1 RVWWQAAEL
10 ANKMQSNADTLTLTQ
25 AGPAVTEF
33 RRAAI
38 LALAT
43 IALTLPRAGLAA
55 QAAASHAVPAV
66 ERPVARVLQ
75 SAQDLAIYALGL
87 IGVDYRYGGNSPE
100 HGLDCSGLVRYVFQE
115 VVGVTLPR
123 TAREMARLGGR
134 VAPGDL
140 KAGDLVF
147 FNTRSSPFSH
157 VGIYVGDDRF
167 IHAPHRGGEVEIVT
181 MSQRYWQER
190 YDGARRLVGVVV
202 PDLISSAHAEPAPP
216 APVRDSI
223 LADSYR

>member
-1 RVWWQAAEL
+1 
-10 ANKMQSNADTLTLTQ
+10 MQPDADTFPQTRAT
-25 AGPAVTEF
+25 VTAL
-33 RRAAI
+33 RHAAI
-38 LALAT
+38 VALAA
-43 IALTLPRAGLAA
+43 IALVLLPRPGLAA
-55 QAAASHAVPAV
+55 QPATASTHARAV
-66 ERPVARVLQ
+66 EHPVARVLQ

-87 IGVDYRYGGNSPE
+87 IGVDYRYGGSSPE

-140 KAGDLVF
+140 QAGDLVF

-157 VGIYVGDDRF
+157 VGIYLGDDRF

-181 MSQRYWQER
+181 MSQRYWQQR
-190 YDGARRLVGVVV
+190 YDGARRLVAFV
-202 PDLISSAHAEPAPP
+202 PGLISSAQAAPADP
-216 APVRDSI
+216 APVRAGAI
-223 LADSYR
+223 ADSRR

>member
-1 RVWWQAAEL
+1 
-10 ANKMQSNADTLTLTQ
+10 MQSDFHSWAPSDRT
-25 AGPAVTEF
+25 VTK
-33 RRAAI
+33 RRCVRT
-38 LALAT
+38 LALA
-43 IALTLPRAGLAA
+43 ALALVPRAGLAA
-55 QAAASHAVPAV
+55 QPAASHAIPTT

-87 IGVDYRYGGNSPE
+87 IGVDYRYGGNNPE

-123 TAREMARLGGR
+123 TSREMARLGGR

-157 VGIYVGDDRF
+157 VGIYLGDDRF

-181 MSQRYWQER
+181 MSQRYWQQR
-190 YDGARRLVGVVV
+190 YDGARRLVGVVM
-202 PDLISSAHAEPAPP
+202 PELISSAHAEPAPP
-216 APVRDSI
+216 PVPVRSDAT

>member
-1 RVWWQAAEL
+1 
-10 ANKMQSNADTLTLTQ
+10 MQPDADTFPQTRAT
-25 AGPAVTEF
+25 VTAL
-33 RRAAI
+33 RHAAI
-38 LALAT
+38 VALAA
-43 IALTLPRAGLAA
+43 IALVLLPRPGLAA
-55 QAAASHAVPAV
+55 QPATASTHARAV
-66 ERPVARVLQ
+66 EHPVARVLQ

-87 IGVDYRYGGNSPE
+87 IGVDYRYGGSSPE

-140 KAGDLVF
+140 QAGDLVF

-157 VGIYVGDDRF
+157 VGIYLGDDRF

-181 MSQRYWQER
+181 MSQRYWQQR
-190 YDGARRLVGVVV
+190 YDGARRLVAFV
-202 PDLISSAHAEPAPP
+202 PELISSAQAAPADP
-216 APVRDSI
+216 APVRAGAI
-223 LADSYR
+223 ADSRR

>member
-1 RVWWQAAEL
+1 
-10 ANKMQSNADTLTLTQ
+10 
-25 AGPAVTEF
+25 
-33 RRAAI
+33 
-38 LALAT
+38 
-43 IALTLPRAGLAA
+43 
-55 QAAASHAVPAV
+55 
-66 ERPVARVLQ
+66 VLQ

-87 IGVDYRYGGNSPE
+87 IGVDYRYGGSSPE

-140 KAGDLVF
+140 QAGDLVF

-157 VGIYVGDDRF
+157 VGIYLGDDRF

-181 MSQRYWQER
+181 MSQRYWQQR
-190 YDGARRLVGVVV
+190 YDGARRLVAFV
-202 PDLISSAHAEPAPP
+202 PELINSAQAAPADP
-216 APVRDSI
+216 APVRAGAI
-223 LADSYR
+223 ADSRR

>member
-1 RVWWQAAEL
+1 
-10 ANKMQSNADTLTLTQ
+10 MQPDADTFPQTRAT
-25 AGPAVTEF
+25 VTAL
-33 RRAAI
+33 RHAAI
-38 LALAT
+38 VALAA
-43 IALTLPRAGLAA
+43 IALVLPRPGLAA
-55 QAAASHAVPAV
+55 QPATASTHARAV
-66 ERPVARVLQ
+66 EHPVARVLQ

-87 IGVDYRYGGNSPE
+87 IGVDYRYGGSSPE

-140 KAGDLVF
+140 QAGDLVF

-157 VGIYVGDDRF
+157 VGIYLGDDRF

-181 MSQRYWQER
+181 MSQRYWQQR
-190 YDGARRLVGVVV
+190 YDGARRLVAFV
-202 PDLISSAHAEPAPP
+202 PGLISSAQAAPADP
-216 APVRDSI
+216 APVRAGAI
-223 LADSYR
+223 ADSRR

>member
-1 RVWWQAAEL
+1 
-10 ANKMQSNADTLTLTQ
+10 MQSAPISDPSPPTVVGIRHAL
-25 AGPAVTEF
+25 
-33 RRAAI
+33 I
-38 LALAT
+38 LALAVT
-43 IALTLPRAGLAA
+43 ALTLPGPGRAA
-55 QAAASHAVPAV
+55 QPLARPAVATV

-100 HGLDCSGLVRYVFQE
+100 YGLDCSGLVRYVFQE

-157 VGIYVGDDRF
+157 VGIYLGDDRF

-181 MSQRYWQER
+181 MSQRYWQQR
-190 YDGARRLVGVVV
+190 YDGARRLVGIVV
-202 PDLISSAHAEPAPP
+202 PELISSAHAEPAPP
-216 APVRDSI
+216 ARVRGDAVR
-223 LADSYR
+223 ADSHR

>member
-1 RVWWQAAEL
+1 
-10 ANKMQSNADTLTLTQ
+10 MQPDADTLPKARATV
-25 AGPAVTEF
+25 PAL
-33 RRAAI
+33 RHAAVV
-38 LALAT
+38 ALAAM
-43 IALTLPRAGLAA
+43 ALGLLPRPGLAA
-55 QAAASHAVPAV
+55 QPATASSHAPAV

-87 IGVDYRYGGNSPE
+87 IGVDYRYGGSSPE

-140 KAGDLVF
+140 QAGDLVF

-157 VGIYVGDDRF
+157 VGIYLGDDRF

-181 MSQRYWQER
+181 MSQRYWQQR
-190 YDGARRLVGVVV
+190 YDGARRLVAFV
-202 PDLISSAHAEPAPP
+202 PELISSARTGPADPAPLR
-216 APVRDSI
+216 AHTI
-223 LADSYR
+223 ADSPR

>member
-1 RVWWQAAEL
+1 MQADIATLPQAA
-10 ANKMQSNADTLTLTQ
+10 A
-25 AGPAVTEF
+25 PVTAL
-33 RRAAI
+33 RHAAI
-38 LALAT
+38 VTLAAIALALQ
-43 IALTLPRAGLAA
+43 PRPGLAA
-55 QAAASHAVPAV
+55 QPATASSHASTV

-87 IGVDYRYGGNSPE
+87 IGVDYRYGGSSPE

-157 VGIYVGDDRF
+157 VGIYLGDDRF

-181 MSQRYWQER
+181 MSQRYWQQR
-190 YDGARRLVGVVV
+190 YDGARRLVAFV
-202 PDLISSAHAEPAPP
+202 PELISSARAAPPDP
-216 APVRDSI
+216 APVR
-223 LADSYR
+223 ADAIADAHP

>member
-1 RVWWQAAEL
+1 
-10 ANKMQSNADTLTLTQ
+10 MQSNAAIGSQ
-25 AGPAVTEF
+25 AGPTVTDL
-33 RRAAI
+33 RRAAV
-38 LALAT
+38 LALAAM
-43 IALTLPRAGLAA
+43 ALSLLPRAGLAA
-55 QAAASHAVPAV
+55 PPAARHAVPAV
-66 ERPVARVLQ
+66 ERRVTRVLQ

-87 IGVDYRYGGNSPE
+87 IGVDYRYGGNNPE

-157 VGIYVGDDRF
+157 VGIYLGDDRF

-181 MSQRYWQER
+181 LSQRYWQQR

-202 PDLISSAHAEPAPP
+202 PDLISAAHAAPANP
-216 APVRDSI
+216 APVRSGAI
-223 LADSYR
+223 LADSHR

>member
-1 RVWWQAAEL
+1 
-10 ANKMQSNADTLTLTQ
+10 MQPDADTFPQTRAT
-25 AGPAVTEF
+25 VTAL
-33 RRAAI
+33 RHAAI
-38 LALAT
+38 VALAA
-43 IALTLPRAGLAA
+43 IALVLPRPGLAA
-55 QAAASHAVPAV
+55 QPATASTHARAV
-66 ERPVARVLQ
+66 EHPVARVLQ

-87 IGVDYRYGGNSPE
+87 IGVDYRYGGSSPE

-140 KAGDLVF
+140 QAGDLVF

-157 VGIYVGDDRF
+157 VGIYLGDDRF

-181 MSQRYWQER
+181 MSQRYWQQR
-190 YDGARRLVGVVV
+190 YDGARRLVAFV
-202 PDLISSAHAEPAPP
+202 PELISSAQAAPADP
-216 APVRDSI
+216 APVRAGAI
-223 LADSYR
+223 ADSRR

>member
-1 RVWWQAAEL
+1 
-10 ANKMQSNADTLTLTQ
+10 MQPDTDTLPE
-25 AGPAVTEF
+25 AGATATAL
-33 RRAAI
+33 RHAAI
-38 LALAT
+38 VALAAT
-43 IALTLPRAGLAA
+43 ALVLLPRPGLAA
-55 QAAASHAVPAV
+55 QPATASSHAGIV

-157 VGIYVGDDRF
+157 VGIYLGDDRF

-181 MSQRYWQER
+181 RSQRYWQQR
-190 YDGARRLVGVVV
+190 YDGARRLVAFV
-202 PDLISSAHAEPAPP
+202 PELISSAQAAPADR
-216 APVRDSI
+216 APVR
-223 LADSYR
+223 ADAIADWHR